1 MRGTGA
7 EKCSANVANVLFL
20 SFFLSFSL
28 ALSRLLP
35 CVCVGKY
42 LVKTVLFFSSLQV
55 KRQRKGGEKR
65 GRPGGSCPLI
75 VNSSRLPGADKPTDR
90 QPTSTDERERESAMR
105 LFWQIIVLSA
115 VLLEAG
121 ESRSID
127 IFFLFHLRRFLN
139 ERDRV
144 SGFTVVT
151 ELKRKKGF
159 RNMNGD
165 DGA

>member
-20 SFFLSFSL
+20 SFFFLGSL
-28 ALSRLLP
+28 TTFAV
-35 CVCVGKY
+35 CVCREMFSENCS
-42 LVKTVLFFSSLQV
+42 FFSSLQV